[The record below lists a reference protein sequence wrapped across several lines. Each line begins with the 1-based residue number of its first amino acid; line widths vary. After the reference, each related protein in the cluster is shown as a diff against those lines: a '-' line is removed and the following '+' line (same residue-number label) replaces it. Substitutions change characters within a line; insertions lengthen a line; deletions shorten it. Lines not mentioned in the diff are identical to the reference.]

1 MHEMIHTEIFR
12 KLLSLASAN
21 GNIDTALIT
30 QYLNS
35 HNYPGL
41 FDYYVKR
48 TVGNDNWQHEAMGAH
63 YVNIMVNFLK
73 QVYGTTY
80 TMTEYKTVVWM
91 GLKGTIAWN
100 LLPQS
105 ERTLYENT
113 WNTNYW
119 LWEL

>member
-1 MHEMIHTEIFR
+1 MHEMIHAEIFR
-12 KLLSLASAN
+12 KLLSLASTN

-41 FDYYVKR
+41 FDYYIKR
-48 TVGNDNWQHEAMGAH
+48 TVGDNNWQHEAMAAH

-73 QVYGTTY
+73 QVYGTQY
-80 TMTEYKTVVWM
+80 TNVEYETIVWM
-91 GLKGTIAWN
+91 GLQGTKAWN

-105 ERTLYENT
+105 EKTLYLNT